1 MIDKDCYS
9 YIFVCDNCGEGEE
22 VSTWNEVKDCYS
34 DMVVCDNWNEVLEFM
49 REKEWQKKKNGNS
62 WNHYCHECKEDKP

>member
-34 DMVVCDNWNEVLEFM
+34 EMVVCDNCGEGEV
-49 REKEWQKKKNGNS
+49 RENAARGKGGG
-62 WNHYCHECKEDKP
+62 